1 MTQYPV
7 PADHAILVGGYGAV
21 RFLEFEQ
28 GDETGDALILPGDLV
43 EFTAPGAD
51 CTVKAAQADSEA
63 VIGVANIHPVGAATP
78 PRGGTR
84 TEAYQEEDQIEIIN
98 GPIVVMLR
106 IAASSG
112 EISCGEFVQPAASGE
127 VTAYV
132 CGTDNDCQRI
142 AQALETVAEDTTA
155 FQWGMFQLRM
165 G

>member
-28 GDETGDALILPGDLV
+28 GAEVGVNLILPGDLV
-43 EFTAPGAD
+43 QFTNAPGD
-51 CTVKAAQADSEA
+51 CTVKAAVTDSTE

-84 TEAYQEEDQIEIIN
+84 TAAYQEGDTIEIIN

-106 IAASSG
+106 VKASE
-112 EISCGEFVQPAASGE
+112 EIQCGEMVQPAASGE
-127 VTAYV
+127 VMAYI
-132 CGTDNDCQRI
+132 CGTDEPCQLI
-142 AQALETVAEDTTA
+142 AQALETIAQDTTS